1 MAVLVGTPD
10 PLAKLDEFAARGFIA
25 RNING
30 DGTAPKPTR
39 MLGAAE
45 NVNLAAVRNGKAILG
60 ANKLAPMIIRLDDQ
74 PQQKKYL
81 DFSHAVDLARVTPA
95 EAVIAI
101 NGAGFQNIQA
111 IVDNSTGRCN
121 VRCTDSSV
129 QFVQIFGLLAGA
141 LGFGGGVAFRSL
153 GCFFW
158 DYVTKDDVI
167 TIARTEQRSD
177 DTNVDQA
184 GGGLGT
190 LTRIIVQGK
199 RTGVQYA
206 INTKPRDKVWR
217 QMVEGGELAI
227 GIEGKP
233 ETYFPPA
240 GGDNTGERGIELW
253 AVYPLYTP
261 NTQSSVSQE
270 RKMIVEHIFSGAV
283 TAGDPARGA
292 QTLTNFNYTFNAG
305 SEYIDENGSTVAQPV
320 EDEYDMNLWNTFKL
334 IPSVT
339 PTWQLAMLDTVKLT
353 DFTLTQDMN
362 LTTGQIAFN
371 GVTKDPLNASGYT
384 VSISTP
390 TALTDTVLSW
400 DDDNSR
406 IRIECGSV
414 TGTESVAVT
423 FTNEDN
429 TTVAHSFNL
438 TVA

>member
-45 NVNLAAVRNGKAILG
+45 NVNLAAVRHGKAILG
-60 ANKLAPMIIRLDDQ
+60 ANKLAPLIIRLDNR
-74 PQQKKYL
+74 PQQKEYL
-81 DFSHAVDLARVTPA
+81 DFSHAVDLTRVTPA
-95 EAVIAI
+95 EVVIAI
-101 NGAGFQNIQA
+101 NNAGFTDIQA
-111 IVDNSTGRCN
+111 IIDNTTGRCN
-121 VRCTDSSV
+121 VRCTDSTV

-167 TIARTEQRSD
+167 TIARAEQRSD
-177 DTNVDQA
+177 DANVDQA

-190 LTRIIVQGK
+190 LTRIIVHGK

-217 QMVEGGELAI
+217 QMIEGGELAI
-227 GIEGKP
+227 GIDGKP
-233 ETYFPPA
+233 ETYYPPA
-240 GGDNTGERGIELW
+240 PGDNIGERSIELF
-253 AVYPLYTP
+253 AVYPLYAP
-261 NTQSSVSQE
+261 NTQSDVAQE
-270 RKMIVEHIFSGAV
+270 RKMVVEHIYSGTV
-283 TAGDPARGA
+283 TVNDPARGA
-292 QTLTNFNYTFNAG
+292 QSLTNFNYTYNAG
-305 SEYIDENGSTVAQPV
+305 SEYIDENGSTLAQPV
-320 EDEYDMNLWNTFKL
+320 EEEYDMSLWQSYKL
-334 IPSVT
+334 IPSVS
-339 PTWQLAMLDTVKLT
+339 PTWQLAMLDTIKLN
-353 DFTLTQDMN
+353 DFQLVADMN
-362 LTTGQIAFN
+362 LTTGQVAYN
-371 GVTKDPLNASGYT
+371 PVTKDPLNASGYVVELSPLMT
-384 VSISTP
+384 
-390 TALTDTVLSW
+390 LTDTVLSW

-406 IRIECGSV
+406 VKIECGSV
-414 TGTESVAVT
+414 TGTESVTVT

-429 TTVAHSFNL
+429 TTVSHSFNI